1 LPTKVHFSADQII
14 FEEGDKGDTAYL
26 MISGEVWLFQGSVP
40 SQTLLDIKYKGHVFG
55 ELALLDNTPRVAT
68 AKAKTDVSCMM
79 VSRKEFEKR
88 VADGGSDPIVKSL
101 IQSMTEHKLKQ

>member
-1 LPTKVHFSADQII
+1 MPTKVHFSADEII
-14 FEEGDKGDTAYL
+14 FEEGDKGDAAYL

-40 SQTLLDIKYKGHVFG
+40 SQTLLDIKYKGQVFG

-68 AKAKTDVSCMM
+68 ATAKTDVSCMM

-88 VADGGSDPIVKSL
+88 VADGGSDPIIKSL